1 MQQDKIIE
9 AHIIFHDMTGL
20 EISPQIDRALKKILP
35 MFEKG
40 ECSNCRKM
48 RELINEFTNL
58 ADKLLCQ
65 KTKK

>member
-9 AHIIFHDMTGL
+9 AHIIFHDTTGI
-20 EISPQIDRALKKILP
+20 EISPAVDRALKKILP